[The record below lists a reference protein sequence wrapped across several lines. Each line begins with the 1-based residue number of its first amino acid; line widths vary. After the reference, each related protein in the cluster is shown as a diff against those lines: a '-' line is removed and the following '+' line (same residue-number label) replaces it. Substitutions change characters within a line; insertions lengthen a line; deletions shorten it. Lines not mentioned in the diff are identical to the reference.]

1 MKYHK
6 LSPKNIASFVPS
18 IENEMKLAINGFGR
32 IGRIFLRTA
41 LEKNINVVAI
51 NDLGDPAT
59 LAHLFKYDTVHR
71 GFKGEVTFD
80 EEALIING
88 KRINVYREAQ
98 PENLPWKALD
108 IDIVLE
114 STGKFTTRT
123 GAGKHLLAGA
133 KQVLIS
139 APADKDIPM
148 FVLGVNDSVL
158 DLSAEIISNAS
169 CTTNNVAPMVKILD
183 DKWGI
188 LDGYITTIHSMTG
201 DQNLHDA
208 PHKDLRRA
216 RAASA
221 SIIPTSTG
229 AAKAITN
236 IFPHLE
242 GKLGGAGI
250 RVPVLN
256 GSLTDFTCI
265 LKEKATIEEI
275 NAAFKSAAENE
286 MKRVLEYTEDPIV
299 SVDIL
304 DNQHSCIFDAQL
316 TSIVGDLVKVV
327 GWYDN
332 ESGYSARL
340 VDLVLKISA
349 SHD

>member
-1 MKYHK
+1 M
-6 LSPKNIASFVPS
+6 NV
-18 IENEMKLAINGFGR
+18 AINGFGR

-41 LEKNINVVAI
+41 IERNINVIAI
-51 NDLGDPAT
+51 NDLGEPET

-71 GFKGEVTFD
+71 GFKGSVTA
-80 EEALIING
+80 EEDAIIING
-88 KRINVYREAQ
+88 KRIAVYAQ
-98 PENLPWKALD
+98 PKPELLPWKELD
-108 IDIVLE
+108 IDLVVE
-114 STGKFTTRT
+114 STGRFTSKT
-123 GAGKHLLAGA
+123 GAELHLKAGA

-139 APADKDIPM
+139 APCGDKEVPM
-148 FVLGVNDSVL
+148 VVLGVNDN
-158 DLSAEIISNAS
+158 EINLQSPILSNAS

-183 DKWGI
+183 DNWGI
-188 LDGYITTIHSMTG
+188 MDGYITTIHSMTG

-229 AAKAITN
+229 AAKAITG

-265 LKEKATIEEI
+265 LKSETSIEAI
-275 NAAFKSAAENE
+275 NDAFKKASQNE
-286 MKRVLEYTEDPIV
+286 MSNILEYTEDPIV

-304 DNQHSCIFDAQL
+304 DNPHSCIFDAQL

-340 VDLVLKISA
+340 ADLVLRIEAIKQ
-349 SHD
+349 